1 MRLSPTFAARISF
14 ALLLA
19 SAAPGLA
26 TAQGQSPSASR
37 VVALREATLKSGAS
51 AADFERYFADS
62 VAGPINRHVPGLR
75 VYLGKGD
82 RGGRVGG
89 YVIVYEFDNLAR
101 RNGYFPKPDSTSERW
116 TQLARAL
123 PPRALEDLE
132 KYVNVAAYT
141 DYGIVR

>member
-1 MRLSPTFAARISF
+1 MRLSPSFAARISL

-62 VAGPINRHVPGLR
+62 VAGPINRHVPGPASLP
-75 VYLGKGD
+75 GE
-82 RGGRVGG
+82 GGPGR
-89 YVIVYEFDNLAR
+89 AR
-101 RNGYFPKPDSTSERW
+101 RW
-116 TQLARAL
+116 
-123 PPRALEDLE
+123 
-132 KYVNVAAYT
+132 
-141 DYGIVR
+141 VRHRL